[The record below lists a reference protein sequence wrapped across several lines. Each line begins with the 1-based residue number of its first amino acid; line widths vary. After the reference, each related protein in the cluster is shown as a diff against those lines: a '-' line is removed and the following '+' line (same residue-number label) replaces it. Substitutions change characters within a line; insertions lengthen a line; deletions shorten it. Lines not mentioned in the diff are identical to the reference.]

1 MQSMKLNPIL
11 VCVLAQDL
19 TSPILKLYLPSSVKI
34 TSVKLEADNTLVIIT
49 ISSIPMIQSG
59 MVRDAGVPVLVQQS
73 TVVLQAT
80 PSINYNYTDNIEL
93 RLCGDEVISNEDT
106 PIEIVKMYIR

>member
-19 TSPILKLYLPSSVKI
+19 TSPILELYLPSSVKI

-49 ISSIPMIQSG
+49 VSSIPMIQSG
-59 MVRDAGVPVLVQQS
+59 MRGYQYLLWVQQS
-73 TVVLQAT
+73 TVFCKQLPQST
-80 PSINYNYTDNIEL
+80 TDNIEL

-106 PIEIVKMYIR
+106 PIEIVEMYIR